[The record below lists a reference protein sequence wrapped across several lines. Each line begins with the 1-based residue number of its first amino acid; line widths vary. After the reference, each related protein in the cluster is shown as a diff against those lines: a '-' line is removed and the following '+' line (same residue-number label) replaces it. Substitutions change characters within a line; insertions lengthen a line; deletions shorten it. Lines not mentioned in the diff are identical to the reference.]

1 MTIDIEAIRERA
13 EKATP
18 GPWRQNAARSR
29 DYLDTVHVWGVG
41 GTADEVALIGRST
54 LDQQNDDSDFIAHA
68 RTDIPALV
76 TALEERDA
84 RIAELREALQNLHRE
99 ANLFAGH
106 KPRVAIELKAARAA
120 LAKVTP

>member
-84 RIAELREALQNLHRE
+84 RIAELREALAVYVHAFDTDN
-99 ANLFAGH
+99 AVPPFI
-106 KPRVAIELKAARAA
+106 VAKARAA
-120 LAKVTP
+120 LAKGA